1 MIVKKETLRESA
13 KSLLLERDVTLDDIA
28 DLVFFLQ
35 KDYVEDLTHQQ
46 CLDNVEAVLEKEKYK
61 MPSLQ
66 GFS

>member
-1 MIVKKETLRESA
+1 MIVKIETLRESA

-46 CLDNVEAVLEKEKYK
+46 CLDNVEAVLEKR
-61 MPSLQ
+61 
-66 GFS
+66 